1 MKTYYEWVEEKI
13 ERVHGDIEPD
23 FNDPGQLHR
32 FCRLVGDNEDTEEY
46 YFRLGL
52 ARNVNDPEIL
62 EKEWAYFTQAD
73 GLPEYFSDEQGRR
86 GANVPQKLL
95 KEFQRNADWIK
106 EKYIVE

>member
-1 MKTYYEWVEEKI
+1 MTTYYEWVEEKVFRAG
-13 ERVHGDIEPD
+13 EDIDPD
-23 FNDPGQLHR
+23 FQDPGQLKQ
-32 FCRLVGDNEDTEEY
+32 FGWLFGDNEDTEEY

-52 ARNVNDPEIL
+52 VRNVGSFGYIDR
-62 EKEWAYFTQAD
+62 EWAYFTQAD
-73 GLPEYFSDEQGRR
+73 GFPEYFSDSYGRR